1 MLNVSQEVIP
11 LFPLL
16 VVSRPVVTRQ
26 SGVVPH
32 LPLPRR
38 EIIHSTPPRA
48 LILLDDMLTCYPP
61 FLSVSG
67 VIEVRDKAG
76 SHRLGFVLNDADI
89 YP

>member
-1 MLNVSQEVIP
+1 MLNVSREVIP

-16 VVSRPVVTRQ
+16 VVSPPVVTRLSEVDPQ
-26 SGVVPH
+26 
-32 LPLPRR
+32 LLRRR
-38 EIIHSTPPRA
+38 EATPCPTLGA
-48 LILLDDMLTCYPP
+48 DPFGQDADFPDFP